1 MRNQPRASRYE
12 LVVDGSVAGVV
23 DYVLTGDVITLVHTE
38 VDDGYEG
45 QGLGSVLV
53 RGVLDDLRADPRRQV
68 RSSCPFVTTWL
79 SRHPRYD
86 DVLPEPHE

>member
-79 SRHPRYD
+79 SRHPGYD